1 MKTCFFI
8 ITVSGNCVR
17 SNRLVRWTIKN
28 RLIKFSGLGA
38 TETLKTVAMRV
49 NKPDVPLPDPE
60 LYHLLCMQLMLIQC
74 KILFSIYN
82 KVKPGVR
89 RKKRERET
97 ERKGQNNNQK
107 LDYVC

>member
-1 MKTCFFI
+1 M
-8 ITVSGNCVR
+8 
-17 SNRLVRWTIKN
+17 
-28 RLIKFSGLGA
+28 
-38 TETLKTVAMRV
+38 KTVAMRV